1 MKKPII
7 YKTDVV
13 KQIKLM
19 KDGKSPGPDV
29 IKVEVYKIILEDEDI
44 LNVITEAINKALETG
59 NIPENW
65 KFSNTILIQK
75 KKKPTINDLRPIAL
89 TNVLYKIFMG
99 ILKTIIEYHVRTN
112 DRVNEMQMGSTKDRR
127 VTDNL
132 FLFQYCIDKT
142 FRSKSKLFAIAI
154 DYSKAFDS
162 VDRFKMITIMKNL
175 KIHENIIDIIC
186 NIYFEDETNLI
197 LNKKSYASMKIS
209 NGIRQGC
216 NCSALLFILV
226 TYFVID

>member
-1 MKKPII
+1 M
-7 YKTDVV
+7 
-13 KQIKLM
+13 
-19 KDGKSPGPDV
+19 
-29 IKVEVYKIILEDEDI
+29 
-44 LNVITEAINKALETG
+44 NA
-59 NIPENW
+59 
-65 KFSNTILIQK
+65 ILIQK

-99 ILKTIIEYHVRTN
+99 IFKTIIEYHVRTN

-132 FLFQYCIDKT
+132 FLFKYCIDKT

-154 DYSKAFDS
+154 GYSKAFDS
-162 VDRFKMITIMKNL
+162 VDRFEMITIMKNL

-197 LNKKSYASMKIS
+197 LNKKSYASMKI
-209 NGIRQGC
+209 
-216 NCSALLFILV
+216 
-226 TYFVID
+226 

>member
-19 KDGKSPGPDV
+19 KDGKSPGPDG

-142 FRSKSKLFAIAI
+142 F
-154 DYSKAFDS
+154 
-162 VDRFKMITIMKNL
+162 
-175 KIHENIIDIIC
+175 
-186 NIYFEDETNLI
+186 
-197 LNKKSYASMKIS
+197 
-209 NGIRQGC
+209 
-216 NCSALLFILV
+216 
-226 TYFVID
+226 